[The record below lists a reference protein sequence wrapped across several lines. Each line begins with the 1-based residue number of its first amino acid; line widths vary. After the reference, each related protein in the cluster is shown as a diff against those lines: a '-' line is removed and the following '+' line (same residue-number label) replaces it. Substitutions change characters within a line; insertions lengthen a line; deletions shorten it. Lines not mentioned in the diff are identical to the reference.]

1 MFPNQTTSCRLSAVG
16 EMVCRNV
23 LLPMLPNYEP
33 ENMRNSD
40 AVGID
45 LPSAL
50 VVSKTVGLD
59 DRFVLRLLGDA
70 GY

>member
-1 MFPNQTTSCRLSAVG
+1 MFPNQTISYRLSTAG

-33 ENMRNSD
+33 ENMRNAD

-45 LPSAL
+45 LSSAL
-50 VVSKTVGLD
+50 VVSKTVGLN
-59 DRFVLRLLGDA
+59 DRFVLCLVGDA